1 MPMVKRLSF
10 RAVAHVFVDA
20 GREWLAH
27 KCPRLGASLAFYA
40 ILSLAPLAVISVGLL
55 SMIVGGEV
63 ARGEVT
69 DQMREV
75 VGEEA
80 AQIVSSVVANTR
92 KSTNGFIATTI
103 GIITLVVGAMA
114 VFVELQD
121 ALNTIWEVPPHR
133 TTGWWRFIKD
143 RFLSFFMIFG
153 IGLLVLTSI
162 VLSLIVTS
170 LGKVAT
176 DIVPATQSLLQ
187 FSDPS
192 INFVVFVL
200 LFAGVFRWLPDV
212 SLTWRDTALGAVVTA
227 ILFLLGKIAIS
238 FYLHQSGVGN
248 AYGAAG
254 SIVVFLV
261 WMYYSM
267 QVLLFGAELTRS
279 FSLNLGSGAVV
290 GGERIPRRGSE
301 TESMPAVSSPS

>member
-1 MPMVKRLSF
+1 MPLVKRVTF
-10 RAVAHVFVDA
+10 RAVAEVFIDA

-27 KCPRLGASLAFYA
+27 KGPRLGASLAFYA
-40 ILSLAPLAVISVGLL
+40 ILSLAPLAVISVGLV
-55 SMIVGGEV
+55 SVIVGNDVAKGEV
-63 ARGEVT
+63 VQ
-69 DQMREV
+69 QMREV

-80 AQIVSSVVANTR
+80 AQIVGSVVADTR
-92 KSTNGFIATTI
+92 RSSHGFIATTI

-133 TTGWWRFIKD
+133 TAGWLRFIKD

-153 IGLLVLTSI
+153 IGLLVLTSF

-170 LGKVAT
+170 LGKFAT
-176 DIVPATQSLLQ
+176 HLVPATQSLLQ
-187 FSDPS
+187 YSDPS
-192 INFVVFVL
+192 INFVVFVI
-200 LFAGVFRWLPDV
+200 LFAAIFRWLPDV
-212 SLTWRDTALGAVVTA
+212 SLTWRDTALGATVTA
-227 ILFLLGKIAIS
+227 ILFLLGKIGIG
-238 FYLHQSGVGN
+238 FYLHQSGVGS

-279 FSLNLGSGAVV
+279 FSLKLGSGAVV
-290 GGERIPRRGSE
+290 GGQRIPRRGSE
-301 TESMPAVSSPS
+301 IEPMEPVSSPS